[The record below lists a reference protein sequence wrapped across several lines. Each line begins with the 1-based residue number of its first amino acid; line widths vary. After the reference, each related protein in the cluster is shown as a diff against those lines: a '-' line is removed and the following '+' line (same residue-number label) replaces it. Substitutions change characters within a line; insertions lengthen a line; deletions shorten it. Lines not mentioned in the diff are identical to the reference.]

1 MLRQGGGLD
10 YEHCVLTIAALARS
24 TLHQPQILSLKKK
37 TSLLRLHAAS
47 YCQKQVI
54 EATKSQERREDEKQ
68 SDAKKRGQN
77 KEMSAEGEN
86 DDQRSPPSSSSP
98 PEAVKKEPSK
108 NNKNTAVPAVT
119 AVTAGATNETKIQ
132 LICTQTMDVNGGRG
146 LGPSPSKSME
156 EESLSPALISKLE
169 NFLQRKVDID
179 GGNLFKHRQRR
190 NVMSH
195 HSFSILLTS
204 LTIITFLL
212 LKFSFIIEK
221 LNLSGSQYSSC
232 VSNLKNNIFI

>member
-1 MLRQGGGLD
+1 MD

-24 TLHQPQILSLKKK
+24 TLQILHQPQIISLKR

-68 SDAKKRGQN
+68 SDTKKRGQN

-86 DDQRSPPSSSSP
+86 GDQRSPPSSSSP
-98 PEAVKKEPSK
+98 PEAVKKEK
-108 NNKNTAVPAVT
+108 NNKNTVVP
-119 AVTAGATNETKIQ
+119 AGATNETKIQ
-132 LICTQTMDVNGGRG
+132 LICTQTMDVNGSRG
-146 LGPSPSKSME
+146 VDPSPSKSME
-156 EESLSPALISKLE
+156 EHKESLSPALISKLE

>member
-1 MLRQGGGLD
+1 MD

-24 TLHQPQILSLKKK
+24 TLQILHQPQIISLKR

-98 PEAVKKEPSK
+98 PEAVKKEK
-108 NNKNTAVPAVT
+108 NNKNTVVP
-119 AVTAGATNETKIQ
+119 AGATNETKIQ
-132 LICTQTMDVNGGRG
+132 LICTQTMDVNGSRG
-146 LGPSPSKSME
+146 VGPSPSKSME
-156 EESLSPALISKLE
+156 EGDKESLSPALISKLK

-179 GGNLFKHRQRR
+179 GENLFFKHRHRR
-190 NVMSH
+190 NVTSH
-195 HSFSILLTS
+195 HSISLLWRFE
-204 LTIITFLL
+204 LP
-212 LKFSFIIEK
+212 
-221 LNLSGSQYSSC
+221 
-232 VSNLKNNIFI
+232 

>member
-24 TLHQPQILSLKKK
+24 TLQILHQPQILSLKK

-54 EATKSQERREDEKQ
+54 EATKSQEKREAEKQ

-98 PEAVKKEPSK
+98 PEEK
-108 NNKNTAVPAVT
+108 NNKNTVVP
-119 AVTAGATNETKIQ
+119 AGATNETKIQ
-132 LICTQTMDVNGGRG
+132 LICTQTMDVNGSRG
-146 LGPSPSKSME
+146 VDPSPSKSME
-156 EESLSPALISKLE
+156 EEDKESLSPALISKLE

-179 GGNLFKHRQRR
+179 GENLFFKHRHRR
-190 NVMSH
+190 NVTSH
-195 HSFSILLTS
+195 HSFSLRQFPLIRLLVHNH
-204 LTIITFLL
+204 LQI
-212 LKFSFIIEK
+212 
-221 LNLSGSQYSSC
+221 
-232 VSNLKNNIFI
+232 

>member
-24 TLHQPQILSLKKK
+24 TLQILHQPQILSLKK

-54 EATKSQERREDEKQ
+54 EVTKSQERREDEKQ

-98 PEAVKKEPSK
+98 PEAVKKEK
-108 NNKNTAVPAVT
+108 NNKNTVVP
-119 AVTAGATNETKIQ
+119 AGATNETKIQ
-132 LICTQTMDVNGGRG
+132 LICTQTMDVNGSRG
-146 LGPSPSKSME
+146 VGPSPSKSME
-156 EESLSPALISKLE
+156 EEEDKESLNPALISKLE

-179 GGNLFKHRQRR
+179 GGNLFKHRHRR

-195 HSFSILLTS
+195 HSFSILFTS
-204 LTIITFLL
+204 LTMITFLL
-212 LKFSFIIEK
+212 LKFSFVIEK
-221 LNLSGSQYSSC
+221 SNRSGSQYSSC